1 VTLGAS
7 KPSSVVPSQRTGD
20 VVYATDDFL
29 VATWKNISIVVWGT
43 RATPAL
49 VTEMDRALEPFDA
62 MRSSGF
68 SSIHFITKDAPP
80 PAGEARDM
88 LRRLGAR
95 HAKTLV
101 CVCHVVEA
109 SGFWASALHSVI
121 LGLNLIAR
129 RPYEL
134 QIASSI
140 QEVARWLPDRHT
152 RRTGVAISETELE
165 NVLTSLRQRIP

>member
-1 VTLGAS
+1 VG
-7 KPSSVVPSQRTGD
+7 SQGTGD
-20 VVYATDDFL
+20 VVYATGDFL

-49 VTEMDRALEPFDA
+49 VTEMDRALRPFDV

-68 SSIHFITKDAPP
+68 SSIHFIAKDAPP

-88 LRRLGAR
+88 LRHSAAR

-121 LGLNLIAR
+121 LGLNWVAQ

-152 RRTGVAISETELE
+152 RRTGVAISLTELE

>member
-1 VTLGAS
+1 
-7 KPSSVVPSQRTGD
+7 

-49 VTEMDRALEPFDA
+49 VTEMDRALQPFDA

-68 SSIHFITKDAPP
+68 SSIHFIAKDAPP

-88 LRRLGAR
+88 LRSLAAR
-95 HAKTLV
+95 HAKTLA

-121 LGLNLIAR
+121 LGLNFIAR
-129 RPYEL
+129 RPHEL

-140 QEVARWLPDRHT
+140 QEVARWLPDRHQ
-152 RRTGVAISETELE
+152 RKTGVAISETELE
-165 NVLTSLRQRIP
+165 NVLTSLRQRIR